1 MHHGSGPLLP
11 LLVLGFLFL
20 LALAVLG
27 TLAWLA
33 VRAARSSGTNPG
45 SGVAAG
51 LGGCGLAAVLGCL
64 GLCTLIAFLVAA
76 ALFFSARVVDRATD
90 FIPSRVEI
98 RSTQPVGPDMPGMP
112 GLPSAPGE
120 ERQARLVF
128 TIEGDFHD
136 LPRFEGLIREI
147 SDGEVNLIERKDID
161 TPLGRRQRIVFSVP
175 VDRRELRDLER
186 EIRER
191 LPRFRIEE
199 GVVIEFEGPE
209 QDF

>member
-1 MHHGSGPLLP
+1 VHHGSGPLLP

-20 LALAVLG
+20 LALAALG
-27 TLAWLA
+27 GLAWLA
-33 VRAARSSGTNPG
+33 MRAAKSAGNGPG
-45 SGVAAG
+45 AGVAAG

-98 RSTQPVGPDMPGMP
+98 RSAQPPAPDRPGVP
-112 GLPSAPGE
+112 GLPPSPGE
-120 ERQARLVF
+120 ARLVF

-136 LPRFEGLIREI
+136 VPRFEGLIREI
-147 SDGEVNLIERKDID
+147 SDGEVSLVERTDIE
-161 TPLGRRQRIVFSVP
+161 TPDGPRQRIVFSVP
-175 VDRRELRDLER
+175 VDRHELREIER
-186 EIRER
+186 EIRKR
-191 LPRFRIEE
+191 LPNFRIEE